1 MIALHQK
8 AKACLLIFV
17 VLALYSD
24 LVQGQATYPSAPVN
38 QSYIPP
44 SPVAQSFQQYGDNP
58 VSLST
63 GTPAVSVPIY
73 QVSCGSLTL
82 PIGLSYNYSGFSPL
96 QDAGWVGLGWN
107 LNVGG
112 VISRIVE
119 GQVDSTLPAGYN
131 YDQYNIYDSTIGTG
145 SNPNEFLPK
154 KYDWAPDLFDVEF
167 SGGSGKFIW
176 YQHKA
181 YLLDYDK
188 QLGISWPSINSNITV
203 TTTDGTVYTFG
214 AVEVTTSNNYW
225 WGILGSS
232 TTYNSAWYLTMIV
245 SADKKDTINLNYATY
260 TWQQPAVKYQ
270 NSYTLSTTSGVAD
283 MGYDT
288 VSYYVQPSIQ
298 TQILQSVTCRNTRVS
313 FIGNTLRPDVLG
325 NYPYLQEIDVV
336 DSLTGATVKKDL
348 FSYEYFGQTTSNPQ
362 GYERLKLKRLNAVN
376 TQNASDSLTYRF
388 SYINEYGTNFPVKNT
403 LALDD
408 WGFYNGST
416 ANTSLLPASSSPYY
430 GSAPPSNFGGSN
442 SRAANFTY
450 SSYGALDTIVYPTGG
465 YTVYQYQPNYYNSS
479 GTATAGPG
487 ICLSTVTNYDN
498 NQAGFAT
505 QKTYTYDL
513 DGGTTC
519 SGVVVNM
526 PSYTAPPFQY
536 SIVDGSNTTYN
547 NYNVYSASNNAGGI
561 GGISP
566 KFYYSE
572 VTETATSGGETHKSN
587 YYFTSFG
594 TLFEDVRLSKKIDYV
609 NQLNTSNFSPISEI
623 DNNFTVTNDT
633 SFLNGVG
640 YLSQEVFNHLA
651 PPQKYYY
658 TFIHSYWYTYW
669 IALTSRTAIQY
680 DANGH
685 TATTTTNYTFNPTTR
700 NLALAQQSTSD
711 GQTLEE
717 KYKYPEDYVSSL
729 TGNMV
734 SNRVLSPM
742 LEQQVWMKRDAN
754 DSTLISGQVTQYDQN
769 MFKPVAAYSI
779 ETTKPIATLSNET
792 VSGGK
797 YSTLLSTAQY
807 VLKSQMVYDQNNCP
821 STVTKASDMSVSY
834 IWDYRH
840 TRAVAKVANA
850 AQSDIGYTSFEA
862 DGTGNWTV
870 PAGTI
875 TTANAFTGNSFYNFG
890 SQPISIS
897 GLHPATIYI
906 VSYWSNTNASY
917 SVGGTTKVTTGKL
930 INGWTYFEHTVTG
943 SSSLTVSGSG
953 GIDELRI
960 YPANAQMT
968 TYTYSPLIG
977 KTTECDAESRV
988 TYYVYDGFGR
998 VAYIKDQD
1006 GNIVKTFQYHYKGE

>member
-348 FSYEYFGQTTSNPQ
+348 FSYEYFG
-362 GYERLKLKRLNAVN
+362 
-376 TQNASDSLTYRF
+376 
-388 SYINEYGTNFPVKNT
+388 
-403 LALDD
+403 
-408 WGFYNGST
+408 
-416 ANTSLLPASSSPYY
+416 
-430 GSAPPSNFGGSN
+430 
-442 SRAANFTY
+442 
-450 SSYGALDTIVYPTGG
+450 
-465 YTVYQYQPNYYNSS
+465 
-479 GTATAGPG
+479 
-487 ICLSTVTNYDN
+487 
-498 NQAGFAT
+498 
-505 QKTYTYDL
+505 
-513 DGGTTC
+513 
-519 SGVVVNM
+519 
-526 PSYTAPPFQY
+526 
-536 SIVDGSNTTYN
+536 
-547 NYNVYSASNNAGGI
+547 
-561 GGISP
+561 
-566 KFYYSE
+566 
-572 VTETATSGGETHKSN
+572 
-587 YYFTSFG
+587 
-594 TLFEDVRLSKKIDYV
+594 
-609 NQLNTSNFSPISEI
+609 
-623 DNNFTVTNDT
+623 
-633 SFLNGVG
+633 
-640 YLSQEVFNHLA
+640 
-651 PPQKYYY
+651 
-658 TFIHSYWYTYW
+658 
-669 IALTSRTAIQY
+669 
-680 DANGH
+680 
-685 TATTTTNYTFNPTTR
+685 
-700 NLALAQQSTSD
+700 
-711 GQTLEE
+711 
-717 KYKYPEDYVSSL
+717 
-729 TGNMV
+729 
-734 SNRVLSPM
+734 
-742 LEQQVWMKRDAN
+742 
-754 DSTLISGQVTQYDQN
+754 
-769 MFKPVAAYSI
+769 
-779 ETTKPIATLSNET
+779 
-792 VSGGK
+792 
-797 YSTLLSTAQY
+797 
-807 VLKSQMVYDQNNCP
+807 
-821 STVTKASDMSVSY
+821 
-834 IWDYRH
+834 
-840 TRAVAKVANA
+840 
-850 AQSDIGYTSFEA
+850 
-862 DGTGNWTV
+862 
-870 PAGTI
+870 
-875 TTANAFTGNSFYNFG
+875 
-890 SQPISIS
+890 
-897 GLHPATIYI
+897 
-906 VSYWSNTNASY
+906 
-917 SVGGTTKVTTGKL
+917 
-930 INGWTYFEHTVTG
+930 
-943 SSSLTVSGSG
+943 
-953 GIDELRI
+953 
-960 YPANAQMT
+960 
-968 TYTYSPLIG
+968 
-977 KTTECDAESRV
+977 
-988 TYYVYDGFGR
+988 
-998 VAYIKDQD
+998 
-1006 GNIVKTFQYHYKGE
+1006 